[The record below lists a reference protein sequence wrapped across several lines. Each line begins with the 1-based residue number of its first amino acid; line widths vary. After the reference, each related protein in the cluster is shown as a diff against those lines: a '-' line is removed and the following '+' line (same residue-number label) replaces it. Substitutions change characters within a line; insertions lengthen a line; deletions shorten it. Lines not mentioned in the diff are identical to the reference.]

1 LKSAFGKRSGHVRL
15 ITRLGAALVAVVALG
30 GIARADIL
38 ISVNKLSQRMVV
50 TVDGAKR
57 YNWAVS
63 TGKMGYATPSG
74 SYRPFRLE
82 KTYFSKEFDDAPMP
96 NAIFFTA
103 RGHAIHGTYST
114 RWLGRAVSHGCVRLA
129 PGNAALLYSLVQKE
143 GLGHTRV
150 VITGGPSFGEGLFS
164 GPGPFNDIFGDGKPR
179 KPRKGPR
186 LLENIGNGVNSFGA
200 WVSNTISDATQ

>member
-1 LKSAFGKRSGHVRL
+1 
-15 ITRLGAALVAVVALG
+15 
-30 GIARADIL
+30 
-38 ISVNKLSQRMVV
+38 
-50 TVDGAKR
+50 
-57 YNWAVS
+57 
-63 TGKMGYATPSG
+63 
-74 SYRPFRLE
+74 
-82 KTYFSKEFDDAPMP
+82 
-96 NAIFFTA
+96 
-103 RGHAIHGTYST
+103 
-114 RWLGRAVSHGCVRLA
+114 VRLA

>member
-1 LKSAFGKRSGHVRL
+1 MRL
-15 ITRLGAALVAVVALG
+15 ITRVGAALIAVVALG
-30 GIARADIL
+30 GVAKADIL
-38 ISVNKLSQRMVV
+38 ISVNTLSQRMVV

-63 TGKMGYATPSG
+63 TGKAGYATPAG

-82 KTYFSKEFDDAPMP
+82 KVYFSKEWDDAPMP
-96 NAIFFTA
+96 NAIFFTT

-129 PGNAALLYSLVQKE
+129 PGNAALLYSMVQKE

-150 VITGGPSFGEGLFS
+150 VISGGPSFGLF
-164 GPGPFNDIFGDGKPR
+164 GDNGGGGRFADIFGDGGKPR
-179 KPRKGPR
+179 KAGKAPRV
-186 LLENIGNGVNSFGA
+186 LENIGNGMNSFGN
-200 WVSNTISDATQ
+200 WVANTVTDATR